1 MGVWQGDLS
10 KVFKQRQRK
19 GLVDMALIQRLI
31 DNPDFPE
38 QESGPTF
45 PLEKWE
51 RLNNEG
57 RELIKKLLDA
67 LICKQGA
74 SLDD

>member
-1 MGVWQGDLS
+1 MG
-10 KVFKQRQRK
+10 
-19 GLVDMALIQRLI
+19 LIQRLM
-31 DNPDFPE
+31 DDPDFVE
-38 QESGPTF
+38 QEPVTTF
-45 PLEKWE
+45 PMEKWE
-51 RLNNEG
+51 RLDSAG

>member
-1 MGVWQGDLS
+1 MNTVASQMP
-10 KVFKQRQRK
+10 KK
-19 GLVDMALIQRLI
+19 GLVCMGLIQRLM
-31 DNPDFPE
+31 DDPDFVE
-38 QESGPTF
+38 QEPVTMF
-45 PLEKWE
+45 PMEKWE